1 MMWDAPAS
9 AAGGYA
15 AWPITWSRK
24 GAFDHDHWVGFGE
37 ERVQAHDVD
46 GRVPGAG
53 EALDDAAG
61 GDDGYCRGAVAPITI
76 IVRMNIMLRR
86 QAVTPNSLP
95 ISGRSNN
102 IAHLLS

>member
-1 MMWDAPAS
+1 M
-9 AAGGYA
+9 
-15 AWPITWSRK
+15 R
-24 GAFDHDHWVGFGE
+24 
-37 ERVQAHDVD
+37 
-46 GRVPGAG
+46 PGVMK
-53 EALDDAAG
+53 
-61 GDDGYCRGAVAPITI
+61 GYCRGAVAPITI